1 MSACFPGTVIETS
14 KLEVGASRTLFAGIF
29 AGGGIALSQVSSM
42 TGLEPYVIQNWVK
55 RGFVSPPQRRVYS
68 SRQFARI
75 VIINMLRQTLQ
86 IEHITALLSYI
97 NGSLSDESDD
107 LIPDDELYHR
117 YVDAAATLESC
128 ESLDASAVDKAAAE
142 GCTGF
147 GEGEAQADAARSE
160 DAKRLYEV
168 LRVMAYA
175 HMASEARRR
184 ALELAS
190 ALDI

>member
-42 TGLEPYVIQNWVK
+42 TGLEPHVIQNWVK
-55 RGFVSPPQRRVYS
+55 RAFVSPPRHRVYS

-75 VIINMLRQTLQ
+75 VIINMLRQTMQ

-117 YVDAAATLESC
+117 YVDAAATLESYG
-128 ESLDASAVDKAAAE
+128 SLDASAVNKAAAE
-142 GCTGF
+142 ACAGF
-147 GEGEAQADAARSE
+147 GEGEVPANAVRSG

-175 HMASEARRR
+175 HMASEARRH

>member
-75 VIINMLRQTLQ
+75 AIINMLRQTMQ
-86 IEHITALLSYI
+86 IENITALLSYI
-97 NGSLSDESDD
+97 NGSLIDESDD

-117 YVDAAATLESC
+117 YVDAAATLESSG
-128 ESLDASAVDKAAAE
+128 SLDASAVDKAAAE
-142 GCTGF
+142 GCAGF
-147 GEGEAQADAARSE
+147 GEAGTQISGDAR
-160 DAKRLYEV
+160 RLYEV

>member
-14 KLEVGASRTLFAGIF
+14 KLEDGASRTLFAGIF

-42 TGLEPYVIQNWVK
+42 TGLEPHVIQNWVK

-75 VIINMLRQTLQ
+75 AIINMLRQTMQ

-117 YVDAAATLESC
+117 YVDAAATLESSG
-128 ESLDASAVDKAAAE
+128 SLDTSAVDKAAAE
-142 GCTGF
+142 GCAGF
-147 GEGEAQADAARSE
+147 GEAGTQISG
-160 DAKRLYEV
+160 LGG
-168 LRVMAYA
+168 
-175 HMASEARRR
+175 
-184 ALELAS
+184 
-190 ALDI
+190 